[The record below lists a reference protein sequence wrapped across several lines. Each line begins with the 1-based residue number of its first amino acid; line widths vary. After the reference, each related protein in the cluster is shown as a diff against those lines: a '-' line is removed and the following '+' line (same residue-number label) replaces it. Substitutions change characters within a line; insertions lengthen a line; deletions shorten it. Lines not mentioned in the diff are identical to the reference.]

1 MDNAARPFV
10 PFLLTS
16 TALGAAALVAAV
28 RPPPAPREPRPAP
41 AAIAIDAAIH
51 DTAHARAT
59 EADAPGADD
68 ADDAALRGL
77 WSRFPDAGGHDDAPV
92 AFYYFHDGGIGLYRY
107 GRIGHNTTNSFHWK
121 TEGNDIELRWNKTGT
136 THRFGHR
143 VDRSG
148 ERPVL
153 LLEDDPKNP
162 SVAGSRYTFVPA
174 PLGHAIAPD
183 MGSDDA
189 PVLSANHKTLE
200 RLDNRLWMDLQK
212 YATGGMGFSLYQLR
226 PQGIDGRGTGW
237 HHVGDFDDWST
248 EQLTYR
254 ATTTPEGRGTL
265 ELLFSLRGERA
276 TTAVQMARGRAPD
289 GGSQRTLTL
298 QQDPRDFG
306 GAHTYVDAGPSFA
319 SLPAWIARR
328 P

>member
-16 TALGAAALVAAV
+16 AALGAAALGAAV
-28 RPPPAPREPRPAP
+28 RPPPAPRAPRPTP
-41 AAIAIDAAIH
+41 AAIATDAAIPQLP
-51 DTAHARAT
+51 DVANAI
-59 EADAPGADD
+59 ADD
-68 ADDAALRGL
+68 AEAAALRGL

-121 TEGNDIELRWNKTGT
+121 VAGNDIELRWNKTGA
-136 THRFGHR
+136 THRLGHR

-153 LLEDDPKNP
+153 LLDEDPKNP
-162 SVAGSRYTFVPA
+162 GVAGSRYTFVPA
-174 PLGHAIAPD
+174 PLVDAIAPD
-183 MGSDDA
+183 MGSNDS

-212 YATGGMGFSLYQLR
+212 YATGGLGFALYQLR

-254 ATTTPEGRGTL
+254 ATTTAEGRGTL
-265 ELLFSLRGERA
+265 ELLFALRGERA
-276 TTAVQMARGRAPD
+276 TTAVQVAHRRASD

-306 GAHTYVDAGPSFA
+306 AAHTYVDAGPSFA